1 MRKRIRRATFPAT
14 ETRIAHA
21 KQIIVAAFAQAAA
34 LNVIHE
40 ERINNECSKDP
51 IMIYADE
58 RIYDVSLD
66 LYEDQQQETVAMP
79 EDVSL
84 NSIRSFNI
92 QQKDLFKSVSAVIEE
107 GIKSDENTEEMLLF
121 ITGGAD
127 SSKSFILKLLVEH
140 VKRCYNPR
148 VDAIIKL
155 SFSEVTSLI
164 GVTASQIFA
173 KTLYFSLLIER
184 GTGTT

>member
-1 MRKRIRRATFPAT
+1 MRKRIRRVTFPAI
-14 ETRIAHA
+14 ETRTAHA
-21 KQIIVAAFAQAAA
+21 KQIIVAVFAQAAA

-51 IMIYADE
+51 IMIYVDE

-84 NSIRSFNI
+84 SSIRSFNI

-107 GIKSDENTEEMLLF
+107 DIKSVENTEEMLLF
-121 ITGGAD
+121 VTGGPD
-127 SSKSFILKLLVEH
+127 SGKSFILKQLIYYLLNTLNAV
-140 VKRCYNPR
+140 
-148 VDAIIKL
+148 IIL
-155 SFSEVTSLI
+155 QLM
-164 GVTASQIFA
+164 
-173 KTLYFSLLIER
+173 R
-184 GTGTT
+184 